1 LIIGVLSDTHGNLHP
16 RVIPL
21 FREAGVE
28 MVLHAGDVGEYTV
41 IQALR
46 QVAPVTAVCGNVDVE
61 GRVALLP
68 GEVHLE
74 VEGVRIYM
82 THVGGKPGDWLK
94 RLPQPLPQV
103 AICGHSHKA
112 FIERVGDT
120 LLLNPGAAG
129 VRPRFG
135 APLSVALLSLEVGK
149 AEAELITL

>member
-1 LIIGVLSDTHGNLHP
+1 MIIGVLSDTHGDLHP
-16 RVIPL
+16 RILPL
-21 FREAGVE
+21 FRETGVQ

-41 IQALR
+41 IQVLR

-68 GEVHLE
+68 GEVQLE
-74 VEGVRIYM
+74 VEGVRIYI

-112 FIERVGDT
+112 FIERAGDT
-120 LLLNPGAAG
+120 LFLNPGAAG

-135 APLSVALLSLEVGK
+135 VPLSAALLRLEAGR
-149 AEAELITL
+149 AEAEPITL